1 MVQVV
6 DDGLFGMSRRFIA
19 FRCDDIDNHFHYQDE
34 DSIGSALAASSEAC
48 DFGRALTLGAFVLA
62 KMTRNLVV
70 LECGQAKMRKS
81 DDKRKARVNS
91 ARVKLTRPKEGPSIS
106 SQEFLSLKKPK
117 GDLILSIGGE
127 RVSLTSLDRVYWPD
141 ENLTKFDLL
150 CYYLR
155 VNKFIL
161 PFLKDRPA
169 ILQRYPRGIKAPMFF
184 QQDLESAPAFIK
196 TARLV
201 NQEGRELHYAVF
213 TTIGSL
219 LHFVNLGTIE
229 QHPWHS
235 TVKHLDKPDYL
246 MLDLDP
252 KQAPWKN
259 VLEVALVVKGVLDE
273 LGLPSFPKTS
283 GSSGIH
289 IYLPLKPKHDY
300 AKIAAVAHGLAD
312 EVARRAPKIATT
324 QRSLA
329 KRQKQ
334 QVYVDAMQ
342 NARGK
347 TIAAAYSA
355 RAKPGATVSMPLTWK
370 QIERGVKISDF
381 TIKNVPEL
389 VEKKGDAW
397 KEFFDGQQSLKL

>member
-1 MVQVV
+1 
-6 DDGLFGMSRRFIA
+6 MS
-19 FRCDDIDNHFHYQDE
+19 
-34 DSIGSALAASSEAC
+34 
-48 DFGRALTLGAFVLA
+48 
-62 KMTRNLVV
+62 TRN
-70 LECGQAKMRKS
+70 
-81 DDKRKARVNS
+81 KAGEGIKPGKI
-91 ARVKLTRPKEGPSIS
+91 KLTRQKEGPSIS
-106 SQEFLSLKKPK
+106 PTEFLALKKPK
-117 GDLILSIGGE
+117 GDLVLKIGSE

-141 ENLTKFDLL
+141 EKLTKFDLL
-150 CYYLR
+150 SYYL
-155 VNKFIL
+155 NISSHIM

-196 TARLV
+196 TVRLT
-201 NQEGRELHYAVF
+201 NQEGRELNYAVY
-213 TTIGSL
+213 TTVGSL

-235 TVKHLDKPDYL
+235 TVKHLDQPDYL

-252 KQAPWKN
+252 KEAPWQN
-259 VLEVALVVKGVLDE
+259 VLDVALVCKEVFDE
-273 LGLPSFPKTS
+273 LGLPAFPKTS

-289 IYLPLKPKHDY
+289 VYLPLKPKYDFG
-300 AKIAAVAHGLAD
+300 KIAEIANALAN
-312 EVARRAPKIATT
+312 EVAQRAPKIATT

-355 RAKPGATVSMPLTWK
+355 RAKPGATISMPLTWK
-370 QIERGVKISDF
+370 QVQKGVKISDF
-381 TIKNVPEL
+381 TIKNAPGL
-389 VEKKGDAW
+389 LKKNGDVW
-397 KEFFDGQQSLKL
+397 KDFFASRQVLKLNG